1 MFYLIIRSNHQAEN
15 ETKIK
20 RLLFAD
26 GHVVTDV
33 DNTKNQDSQSVT
45 NNIFALQYYNDDVI
59 LFLWFLLGNVMS

>member
-26 GHVVTDV
+26 GHEVTDV
-33 DNTKNQDSQSVT
+33 DNTKN
-45 NNIFALQYYNDDVI
+45 
-59 LFLWFLLGNVMS
+59 

>member
-1 MFYLIIRSNHQAEN
+1 MNMFYLIIRSNHQVEN

-33 DNTKNQDSQSVT
+33 DNTKN
-45 NNIFALQYYNDDVI
+45 
-59 LFLWFLLGNVMS
+59 